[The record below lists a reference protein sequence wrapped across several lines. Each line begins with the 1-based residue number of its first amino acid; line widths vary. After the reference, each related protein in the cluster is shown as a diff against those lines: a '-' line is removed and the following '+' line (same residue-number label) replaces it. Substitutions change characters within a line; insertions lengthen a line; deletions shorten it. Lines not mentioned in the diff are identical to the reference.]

1 MRQISAAQ
9 DLMNEILCSCMQRQ
23 KGLRSE
29 CNVIAAEQP
38 AGRLYFGPEARVST
52 RKAALLIRGHPA
64 LTDRQFFYAHYA
76 GKRAETG

>member
-9 DLMNEILCSCMQRQ
+9 DLMSETLCSCMQRQ
-23 KGLRSE
+23 QGLQSE

-52 RKAALLIRGHPA
+52 RKAALLIPCRFMTEHNPW
-64 LTDRQFFYAHYA
+64 AHSITLYSF
-76 GKRAETG
+76 